1 MGHAHSCTLD
11 SGANLGIYCYI
22 ILGAHVK
29 YYVVEPS
36 YCKPREHF
44 WCSNVMDTMVWRG
57 EKGRQSGFFQQ
68 VVCIHFARLD
78 RVQSTY
84 ILVVIM
90 YYIYFSTESAP
101 AAAGRP
107 STACRHTGRLYMAE
121 QQANSYMS
129 ACVERAIMHTFYYRP
144 ERMHATNFRAAARV

>member
-57 EKGRQSGFFQQ
+57 EKGRQSGFF
-68 VVCIHFARLD
+68 
-78 RVQSTY
+78 
-84 ILVVIM
+84 LV
-90 YYIYFSTESAP
+90 
-101 AAAGRP
+101 G
-107 STACRHTGRLYMAE
+107 G
-121 QQANSYMS
+121 
-129 ACVERAIMHTFYYRP
+129 MHTFCP
-144 ERMHATNFRAAARV
+144 ARSGTVYIHFSSNYVLHIF